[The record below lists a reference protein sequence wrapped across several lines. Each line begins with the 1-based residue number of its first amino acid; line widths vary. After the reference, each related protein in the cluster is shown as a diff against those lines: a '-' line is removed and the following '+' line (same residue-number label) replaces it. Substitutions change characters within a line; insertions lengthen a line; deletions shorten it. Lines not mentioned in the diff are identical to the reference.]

1 MNPTQ
6 PPQELKD
13 QPKPAPSLDRSALI
27 AAGLYYHD
35 GGLSIIPVNAEKKPA
50 IPGWKP
56 YQKKQATREQV
67 KRWELLYLLA
77 GFAVVCGEV
86 SGGLTIIDFD
96 VPGFYEKWAALVGEL
111 AQTLPTQ
118 RTGGDGEQVAF
129 RSGLVVANDK
139 LAWAPADNTMGR
151 EFAIETR
158 GEGGYAVLPPSF
170 CHLAEKRGKRHQHP
184 YQVIH
189 GDFAK
194 IPTITNEQARHLIEV
209 ARSLCQVP
217 VSKKQMQ
224 AAPLSPRSNGGA
236 GGNGVIGAFNGFYDV
251 GTILSRNKYQP
262 RGNRYLA
269 PDSTTGEPGVYIF
282 EDTGRCYSHHGND
295 PLNDGHAH
303 NPFSVFCIL
312 EHGGD
317 VKAAVKAAAAELGI
331 ERTHDRPQPPPADDG
346 QDYDQAEREAIREEA
361 QAKPPKATLYH
372 AVIEAK
378 DFIALNI
385 PPRKVHLAP
394 WLMEASINMI
404 CGPRGIGKT
413 MLAFSIIES
422 VARGAAFGP
431 WAAGESANVLYL
443 DGELTMADISERTAY
458 FVQQNYLS
466 KLYIYSD
473 HYGNHL
479 GLPSAN
485 LLDEDWRKAM
495 KELLLDKNIKL
506 WCVDNIASLAPGI
519 DENSKKDWDPINKFF
534 MELRFAGIGTAFVH
548 HTGKE
553 GQQRGTSGRED
564 NIDISLM
571 LDYPKNYSRENGCNF
586 IAKFTKARIRHR
598 DLHLIADTEF
608 ALLETAEG
616 SHVWTFKNVKT
627 GNKNAILE
635 MIDQGMTQKDIAESL
650 GLDKSYV
657 SRIKSQAEK
666 DGHIGANGRLT
677 QSGYIYIHGA

>member
-1 MNPTQ
+1 MTAHHPEAPT
-6 PPQELKD
+6 
-13 QPKPAPSLDRSALI
+13 SLDRGALI
-27 AAGLYYHD
+27 AAGLDYHD
-35 GGLSIIPVNAEKKPA
+35 GGLSIIPVNAKKKPA
-50 IPGWKP
+50 ITGWKP

-67 KRWELLYLLA
+67 KRWARQHQVA
-77 GFAVVCGEV
+77 GFAAVCGEV
-86 SGGLTIIDFD
+86 SGGLTILDFD
-96 VPGFYEKWAALVGEL
+96 VAGFYERWAALAGEL

-118 RTGGDGEQVAF
+118 RTGGGGYQVGF
-129 RSGLVVANDK
+129 RSGLVVGNDK
-139 LAWAPADNTMGR
+139 LAWAPADNEMGR
-151 EFAIETR
+151 EIAIETR
-158 GEGGYAVLPPSF
+158 GKSGYAVLPPSF

-184 YQVIH
+184 YQVIQ
-189 GDFAK
+189 GDFAN
-194 IPTITNEQARHLIEV
+194 IPTITDEQAQHLIEV
-209 ARSLCQVP
+209 ARSLCQAP
-217 VSKKQMQ
+217 VSKKQMRS
-224 AAPLSPRSNGGA
+224 APLSPKSNGGA
-236 GGNGVIGAFNGFYDV
+236 VGGGVIGRFNEVYGV
-251 GTILSRNKYQP
+251 GTILSRNKYQL
-262 RGNRYLA
+262 RGANRYLA
-269 PDSTTGEPGVYIF
+269 PDSTTGDPGVHIF
-282 EDTGRCYSHHGND
+282 LDTGRCYSHHSND

-303 NPFSVFCIL
+303 DPFSVFCIL
-312 EHGGD
+312 AHGGD

-331 ERTHDRPQPPPADDG
+331 DRTHDRPQEGAPADDG
-346 QDYDQAEREAIREEA
+346 QDYDQQERESIQEEP
-361 QAKPPKATLYH
+361 QGKPAKATLYH

-495 KELLLDKNIKL
+495 KELLLNKNIKL

-534 MELRFAGIGTAFVH
+534 LELRFAGIGTTFVH
-548 HTGKE
+548 HAGKE

-608 ALLETAEG
+608 ALLEDPQG
-616 SHVWTFKNVKT
+616 SHVWTFNNVKT
-627 GNKNAILE
+627 GNKIAILE

-666 DGHIGANGRLT
+666 DGYITPNGKLT
-677 QSGYIYIHGA
+677 QSGYIFIHGSEN

>member
-1 MNPTQ
+1 MMMPSYENI
-6 PPQELKD
+6 PQEQKVR
-13 QPKPAPSLDRSALI
+13 PEPAPSPGQQALT
-27 AAGLYYHD
+27 AAALAYLA
-35 GGLSIIPVNAEKKPA
+35 GGLSVIPVSGRKKPA
-50 IPGWKP
+50 LKEWKP
-56 YQKKQATREQV
+56 YQLERSTPEQIKMWGDQV
-67 KRWELLYLLA
+67 VVA

-86 SGGLTIIDFD
+86 SGGLTIINFD

-151 EFAIETR
+151 EVAIETR
-158 GEGGYAVLPPSF
+158 GEGGYAVLPPLF
-170 CHLAEKRGKRHQHP
+170 CHMAEKRGKRHQHP

-194 IPTITNEQARHLIEV
+194 IPTITNEQARHHIEV
-209 ARSLCQVP
+209 ARSLCQVQ

-224 AAPLSPRSNGGA
+224 AAPLSPRSNGGV
-236 GGNGVIGAFNGFYDV
+236 GGNGVIGAFNAFYDV

-317 VKAAVKAAAAELGI
+317 VKTAVKAAAAELGI

-404 CGPRGIGKT
+404 CGPRGIGQCPLPGWGVDYGRYQRTDCLLCSIELPIKT
-413 MLAFSIIES
+413 
-422 VARGAAFGP
+422 
-431 WAAGESANVLYL
+431 LYL
-443 DGELTMADISERTAY
+443 FRSLRKPFGITKRKLTR
-458 FVQQNYLS
+458 
-466 KLYIYSD
+466 
-473 HYGNHL
+473 
-479 GLPSAN
+479 
-485 LLDEDWRKAM
+485 
-495 KELLLDKNIKL
+495 
-506 WCVDNIASLAPGI
+506 
-519 DENSKKDWDPINKFF
+519 
-534 MELRFAGIGTAFVH
+534 
-548 HTGKE
+548 
-553 GQQRGTSGRED
+553 
-564 NIDISLM
+564 
-571 LDYPKNYSRENGCNF
+571 
-586 IAKFTKARIRHR
+586 
-598 DLHLIADTEF
+598 
-608 ALLETAEG
+608 
-616 SHVWTFKNVKT
+616 
-627 GNKNAILE
+627 
-635 MIDQGMTQKDIAESL
+635 
-650 GLDKSYV
+650 
-657 SRIKSQAEK
+657 
-666 DGHIGANGRLT
+666 
-677 QSGYIYIHGA
+677 